1 MVVGIGFSATG
12 GSVGGFLRTLATLY
26 LLAPLTGRQST
37 FFGITQL
44 YRKDPKPFRE
54 DLAQALRAREA
65 GAINP
70 RIAARLPLL
79 AARQAAEMI
88 EKGGFEGK
96 IVHLAG
102 L

>member
-1 MVVGIGFSATG
+1 MIGIGFAATG
-12 GSVGGFLRTLATLY
+12 GRVGGFLQSLATLY
-26 LLAPLTGRQST
+26 ALAPLTGRKAT

-54 DLAQALRAREA
+54 DLPKLFALA
-65 GAINP
+65 GKGTIKP
-70 RIAARLPLL
+70 RIAARMPLL
-79 AARQAAEMI
+79 AAREAAEMI
-88 EKGGFEGK
+88 EKGGFAGK